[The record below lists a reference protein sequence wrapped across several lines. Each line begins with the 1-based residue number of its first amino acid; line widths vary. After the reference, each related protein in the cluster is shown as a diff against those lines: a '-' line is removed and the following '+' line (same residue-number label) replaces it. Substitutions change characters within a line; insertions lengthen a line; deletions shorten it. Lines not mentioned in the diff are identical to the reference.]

1 MRWFI
6 YYGYHVE
13 IDFHVFFIIII
24 IGFLWNVNPTVA
36 LLLHNI
42 LAH

>member
-13 IDFHVFFIIII
+13 IDFHGLLNIII
-24 IGFLWNVNPTVA
+24 IGFLWNVNHNVN

-42 LAH
+42 LDN